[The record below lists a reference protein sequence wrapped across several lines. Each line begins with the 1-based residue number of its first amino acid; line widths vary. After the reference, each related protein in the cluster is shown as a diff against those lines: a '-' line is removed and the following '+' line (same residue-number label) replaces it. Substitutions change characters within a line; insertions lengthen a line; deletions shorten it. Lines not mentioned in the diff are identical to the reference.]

1 VSGDADGLRLWVLLG
16 GVVSSLV
23 GLLLFGVRMLLKGK
37 LIPVREHERVI
48 AVYEERNQ
56 ELIKRNAEWQTLYF
70 AQVALNATLNG
81 QVAEVLGGIRK
92 AREAGEG

>member
-1 VSGDADGLRLWVLLG
+1 MSGVDELRLWALLASVG
-16 GVVSSLV
+16 SGLV
-23 GLLLFGVRMLLKGK
+23 GLVLVGVRMLLKGK
-37 LIPVREHERVI
+37 LIPVREHERII

-92 AREAGEG
+92 AREAEAA

>member
-1 VSGDADGLRLWVLLG
+1 MSGDELRLWALLG
-16 GVVSSLV
+16 SVISGLLGLMLV
-23 GLLLFGVRMLLKGK
+23 GIRMLLKGK
-37 LIPVREHERVI
+37 LIPIREHERII

-92 AREAGEG
+92 AREAEAT